1 MFYAKKG
8 HVDLVLKNAL
18 PPIGGRKGQ
27 GYNCFVCHKPQH
39 KMQTYK
45 VRNKKIKWPP
55 ITDGHLKKIITVN
68 SALDS

>member
-18 PPIGGRKGQ
+18 PPIGSRKGQ

-45 VRNKKIKWPP
+45 VRNKKNQMATYNGWPFEKNYY
-55 ITDGHLKKIITVN
+55 G
-68 SALDS
+68 